1 MRFASALFA
10 VAGLAAAAAAFQPS
24 TPATPAKPTTP
35 PGAPAQPETP
45 PMPDPLPVPDGPVVA
60 RQELEGGLIIED
72 IKLGEGYEIKAGGA
86 IVAHYHGTL
95 KADPTKVFD
104 SSFNRAEPAT
114 FSLDGVIQGW
124 QKGVPGMKIGGVRRL
139 TIPAALAYGARSP
152 TPDIPAN
159 SDLVFV
165 IQILDALQVEDVKVG
180 EGEACDGQFIAVTT
194 HVMRDAEG
202 KEVDKAE
209 ASKPYI
215 WLPGEMN
222 APQTNFDTMQLA
234 MDGMKPGGKRKIKIP
249 KQMNGTPPSL
259 SPKRPQNVAL
269 TVEIE
274 LVAARNLPQRG
285 R

>member
-1 MRFASALFA
+1 MRFVSALLVA
-10 VAGLAAAAAAFQPS
+10 AGLAAAAAAAHQ
-24 TPATPAKPTTP
+24 PATPPTTKP
-35 PGAPAQPETP
+35 AAPAQPETP
-45 PMPDPLPVPDGPVVA
+45 AMPQAIPVPDGPIVA
-60 RQELEGGLIIED
+60 RKELEGGLLIED
-72 IKLGEGYEIKAGGA
+72 IKIGEGYEVKEHGA

-95 KADPTKVFD
+95 RADPSRVFD
-104 SSFNRAEPAT
+104 SSFNRGEEAT

-124 QKGVPGMKIGGVRRL
+124 QKGVPGMKVGGVRRL

-152 TPDIPAN
+152 SPDIPAN

-165 IQILDALQVEDVKVG
+165 IQVVDALQVEDVKVG
-180 EGEACDGQFIAVTT
+180 EGEACDGQFVAVTT

-202 KEVDKAE
+202 KEVEKAD

-234 MDGMKPGGKRKIKIP
+234 LNGMKPGGKRKIKIP
-249 KQMNGTPPSL
+249 KQMNASPPTLQIS
-259 SPKRPQNVAL
+259 RPSNVAL

-274 LVAARNLPQRG
+274 LIAARNLPRRG

>member
-10 VAGLAAAAAAFQPS
+10 AVGLVAAAAAAHQ
-24 TPATPAKPTTP
+24 PATPPTTKQP
-35 PGAPAQPETP
+35 APAQPETP
-45 PMPDPLPVPDGPVVA
+45 ATPQAIPVPDGPVVA
-60 RQELEGGLIIED
+60 RKELEGGLLIED
-72 IKLGEGYEIKAGGA
+72 IKIGDGYEVKEHGA

-104 SSFNRAEPAT
+104 SSFNRGLEAT
-114 FSLDGVIQGW
+114 FALDGVIQGW
-124 QKGVPGMKIGGVRRL
+124 QKGVPGMKVGGVRRL

-165 IQILDALQVEDVKVG
+165 IEVVDALQVEDVKIG

-194 HVMRDAEG
+194 HVMRNAEG
-202 KEVDKAE
+202 REVEKAE
-209 ASKPYI
+209 PSKPYI

-234 MDGMKPGGKRKIKIP
+234 LNGMKPGGKRKIKIP
-249 KQMNGTPPSL
+249 RQMNGAPPTLPMS
-259 SPKRPQNVAL
+259 RPSNVPL
-269 TVEIE
+269 TVDVE
-274 LVAARNLPQRG
+274 LVAARNLPQQG
-285 R
+285 RRR